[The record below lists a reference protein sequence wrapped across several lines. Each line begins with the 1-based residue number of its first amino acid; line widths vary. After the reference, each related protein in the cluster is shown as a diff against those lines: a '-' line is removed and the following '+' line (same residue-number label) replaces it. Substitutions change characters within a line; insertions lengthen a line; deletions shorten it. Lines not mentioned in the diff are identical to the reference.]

1 MPRNSIVA
9 QSARFVTSLLNTHS
23 FQWSYY
29 HNSGHTASTVAACQK
44 IGRIEGLDSDD
55 LEVVTVA
62 GWFHDTGY
70 TVSADGH
77 EEASVAIAMEFL
89 TKAGYPARKVRKV
102 LGCIMATKVPQRPR
116 MLRERVICD
125 ADMVSLG
132 RRNFFTLNELLR
144 QETSERENRTIGM
157 VEWLRRTEAFLKA
170 HHFHTVYGRTALER
184 GRQRSLATVQRL
196 LRSGRSLNAIK
207 TSGKMHRKKKE
218 RDRKQRGARKS

>member
-1 MPRNSIVA
+1 MPRNNIVV
-9 QSARFVTSLLNTHS
+9 QSARFVASLLNTRS

-29 HNSGHTASTVAACQK
+29 HNSRHTASTVAACRK
-44 IGRIEGLDSDD
+44 IGRVEGLDSDE

-70 TVSADGH
+70 TVSANRH
-77 EEASVAIAMEFL
+77 EEASAAIAMEFL
-89 TKAGYPARKVRKV
+89 TKEGYPARKIRKV

-116 MLRERVICD
+116 MLRDRVICD

-157 VEWLRRTEAFLKA
+157 VEWLRRTEVFLTA
-170 HHFHTVYGRTALER
+170 HRFHTAYGRTALER

-196 LRSGRSLNAIK
+196 LRSRRSKNAIK
-207 TSGKMHRKKKE
+207 TSGKKNRMGKE
-218 RDRKQRGARKS
+218 LGRKS